1 MKIMNLNSKEPQR
14 KVLGRGLAALI
25 PPSENV
31 SRKGL
36 EHIGIEKIK
45 PSTFQPRKVF
55 DQTTLEELADSIK
68 EHGILQPIIVRKS
81 GAGYELIA
89 GERRWR
95 ACGHAGIHNIPAI
108 VKDFS
113 DAEVLQTALIENI
126 QRQDL
131 DPLEEAYAY
140 KRLVDDYALTQEEV
154 AKSVGKSR
162 VAVSNTLRLLKLPES
177 IISYLAHGKI
187 TPGHARAIMMLGAV
201 SAQEKLAEDIVRRG
215 LSVRDAEVIARRMN
229 KSSTKVATKSH
240 ARSAAEEQVEEKLQ
254 ESLGTKCRL
263 HYRQGKGRIEIFFH
277 SADQFEALVKNIVA

>member
-1 MKIMNLNSKEPQR
+1 MDLNAKEPQR

-25 PPSENV
+25 PQGESV
-31 SRKGL
+31 ARKGL
-36 EHIGIEKIK
+36 QHIGIEKIK

-55 DQTTLEELADSIK
+55 DQNALDELADSIK
-68 EHGILQPIIVRKS
+68 EHGILQPIVVRKS
-81 GAGYELIA
+81 GTGYELIA

-95 ACGHAGIHNIPAI
+95 ACGQAGVHEVPAI
-108 VKDFS
+108 VKEFS
-113 DAEVLQTALIENI
+113 DEEVLQTALIENI

-177 IISYLAHGKI
+177 ILSHLAHGKI
-187 TPGHARAIMMLGAV
+187 SPGHARAIMMLDTV
-201 SAQEKLAEDIVRRG
+201 NTQEKLAEDIMRRG

-229 KSSTKVATKSH
+229 KSSAKVATKAH
-240 ARSAAEEQVEEKLQ
+240 TRSAAEEQVEEKLQ
-254 ESLGTKCRL
+254 EALGTKCRL